1 MVEITATKQNI
12 GGKNEKKNEDRLRDI
27 WDNIKCTSIHI
38 SEVSEEERE
47 KGPKKIFEEKI
58 AENFPNMGKEI
69 VNQVQE
75 AQKVPDRI
83 NPRRNTPRHIIIKMM
98 KIKDKDKIL
107 KSTREKNDKTQENSH
122 KVFS

>member
-1 MVEITATKQNI
+1 MVEITATKLKI
-12 GGKNEKKNEDRLRDI
+12 EKKNNENSLKDL

-69 VNQVQE
+69 VNQVQD
-75 AQKVPDRI
+75 AQRVLGRI
-83 NPRRNTPRHIIIKMM
+83 NPRRNTQ
-98 KIKDKDKIL
+98 D
-107 KSTREKNDKTQENSH
+107 TQ
-122 KVFS
+122 